1 MNIIG
6 LEIHDAG
13 ILCAGP
19 GGRLYPTEAKTLESP
34 GFALVQGRELQLG
47 TSALHQARRRP
58 RQVNCRFWEELNT
71 QPLLS
76 PEFEGYNHAELAYR
90 HLEQVWRQIKAE
102 ASELVLTVPDHY
114 QDSELGL
121 LLGIASV
128 LGLPIRGLISQALAC
143 IPPATDQGIDFH
155 VDLHLHRLV
164 LTAIDNRPRP
174 AVVRHET
181 IIDQGLEAVHREW
194 VKMLADAFV
203 HQTRF
208 DPLYAADAEQELHDR
223 LPRIV
228 AARHEDPIHVEM
240 QADDRTHR
248 IQLDRQAL
256 MSPFAPWIESLGNA
270 IGDWQQELSVT
281 PDAAR
286 LVLTH
291 RAAGL
296 PGFTAKL
303 EDITGLKARRLSAG
317 AAATN
322 ALGYAELVAGG
333 GTTHGVPYLKRVPG
347 TPADTAA
354 ELTSAPTANATDLPT
369 HLLYRGRAY
378 PIVAK
383 EPLVVGRELPAGT
396 RGIRIRGRLAG
407 ISRQHFSVIRKDQQ
421 VLLTDTSSYGT
432 LVDDVPVMDRRAL
445 AVGQI
450 IRIGKPGETL
460 QAIACLSHH
469 ETTIP

>member
-19 GGRLYPTEAKTLESP
+19 EGRLHPTETEALESP
-34 GFALVQGRELQLG
+34 GFALVQGRDLQLG

-58 RQVNCRFWEELNT
+58 RQVICRFWEELNT

-90 HLEQVWRQIKAE
+90 HLEQVWHQVGID
-102 ASELVLTVPDHY
+102 ASEAVLTVPDHY
-114 QDSELGL
+114 QDSELSL

-143 IPPATDQGIDFH
+143 IPPETDQGIDFH
-155 VDLHLHRLV
+155 IDLHLHRLV
-164 LTAIDNRPRP
+164 LTAVDGRPRP

-181 IIDQGLEAVHREW
+181 IIDQGREAVHREW

-208 DPLYAADAEQELHDR
+208 DPLYAADAEQDLHDR
-223 LPRIV
+223 LPQIID
-228 AARHEDPIHVEM
+228 ARQPEDPIHVEM
-240 QADDRTHR
+240 QADGRTHR
-248 IQLDRQAL
+248 IQLEQQAFI
-256 MSPFAPWIESLGNA
+256 SPLAPWIESLGKT
-270 IGDWQQELSVT
+270 IGDWQKALSVS
-281 PDAAR
+281 PDDSR

-291 RAAGL
+291 RVAAL
-296 PGFTAKL
+296 PGFMARL
-303 EDITGLKARRLSAG
+303 EDVTELKARRLSAG
-317 AAATN
+317 AAAAS
-322 ALGYAELVAGG
+322 ALAYAQLFSKGSTA
-333 GTTHGVPYLKRVPG
+333 HGVPYLKRVSG
-347 TPADTAA
+347 TPTDTPAVRA
-354 ELTSAPTANATDLPT
+354 SAPAVDDPDLPT

-378 PIVAK
+378 PIVD

-396 RGIRIRGRLAG
+396 RGILIQGRLAG
-407 ISRQHFSVIRKDQQ
+407 VSRHHFSVIREDQQ

-432 LVDDVPVMDRRAL
+432 LVDEVPVTDRRAL
-445 AVGQI
+445 MVGQI

-469 ETTIP
+469 EKTIP

>member
-6 LEIHDAG
+6 LEIHDTG

-19 GGRLYPTEAKTLESP
+19 EGRLHPTDAEALESP
-34 GFALVQGRELQLG
+34 GFALVHGQNLQLG
-47 TSALHQARRRP
+47 MSALHQARRRP
-58 RQVNCRFWEELNT
+58 RQVICRFWEELNT

-90 HLEQVWRQIKAE
+90 HLEQVWRQVSADAAE
-102 ASELVLTVPDHY
+102 VVLTVPDHY
-114 QDSELGL
+114 EDRELGL

-143 IPPATDQGIDFH
+143 TPPETDQGTDFH

-164 LTAIDNRPRP
+164 LTAVDGRPRP
-174 AVVRHET
+174 EVVRHET
-181 IIDQGLEAVHREW
+181 IIDQGREAVHREW

-208 DPLYAADAEQELHDR
+208 DPLYAADAEQDLHDR
-223 LPRIV
+223 LPQI
-228 AARHEDPIHVEM
+228 ADARQQDPIHVEM
-240 QADDRTHR
+240 QADGRTHR
-248 IQLDRQAL
+248 IQLDQQAFMAPL
-256 MSPFAPWIESLGNA
+256 APWIENLGHT
-270 IGDWQQELSVT
+270 IGDWQRALSVS
-281 PDAAR
+281 PDDSR

-291 RAAGL
+291 RVAAL
-296 PGFTAKL
+296 PGFVDTL
-303 EDITGLKARRLSAG
+303 ENVTGLKARRLSAG
-317 AAATN
+317 AAAAN
-322 ALGYAELVAGG
+322 ALAYAQLFSKGSTA
-333 GTTHGVPYLKRVPG
+333 HGVPYLKRVPRA
-347 TPADTAA
+347 PADTAA
-354 ELTSAPTANATDLPT
+354 VRAAAPAEDAPDLPT

-378 PIVAK
+378 PIVD

-396 RGIRIRGRLAG
+396 RGILIQGRLAG
-407 ISRQHFSVIRKDQQ
+407 VSRHHFSVIREDQQ
-421 VLLTDTSSYGT
+421 VLLIDSSSYGT
-432 LVDDVPVMDRRAL
+432 LVDEVPVMDRRAL
-445 AVGQI
+445 MVGQI